1 MDYVEQVEKFKKI
14 LVDTSEE
21 LMDTLGDKD
30 TNMDKFDMK
39 ISVAGTILTVPMNAD
54 SFTRMLGFL
63 DDEIKEEKEMQRL
76 HRQQMVD
83 ALLIFRKGY
92 IKVRDAWENYKLAEK
107 LLEAPYYPF
116 NKCFAE
122 LEVVEWCDDVLSELK
137 KVR

>member
-92 IKVRDAWENYKLAEK
+92 IKVQEAWDNYNIDEK
-107 LLEAPYYPF
+107 LLKVPYYPF
-116 NKCFAE
+116 NKDFDD
-122 LEVVEWCDDVLSELK
+122 LGVVEWCDDVLSELK